1 MTWKPY
7 NGESFEGLRLFKFTE
22 IESGHFWTDYFL
34 YETLLTLELLKST
47 TQFYLDESES
57 FTKEDMR
64 ECFEAGGNRRGY
76 EPYSH
81 DPNCKY
87 EPSFDEWLNGRE
99 GNQ

>member
-64 ECFEAGGNRRGY
+64 EAFKAGERRRG
-76 EPYSH
+76 EFENNLPPYI
-81 DPNCKY
+81 N
-87 EPSFDEWLNGRE
+87 PSFDEWLNGRE